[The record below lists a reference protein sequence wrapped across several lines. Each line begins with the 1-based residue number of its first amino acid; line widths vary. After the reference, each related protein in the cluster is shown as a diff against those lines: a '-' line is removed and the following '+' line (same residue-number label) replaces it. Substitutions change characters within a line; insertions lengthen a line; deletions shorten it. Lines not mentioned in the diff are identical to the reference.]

1 MNNDDINVLQRKQE
15 RWDTRILLSRR
26 ENVKWISRRVAERV
40 ESERTKIQRMVVKII
55 NFRNMETPYD
65 IKDGPYLC

>member
-15 RWDTRILLSRR
+15 GWDTRILLSRR

-40 ESERTKIQRMVVKII
+40 ESERTKIQRMVKII

>member
-40 ESERTKIQRMVVKII
+40 ESERTKIQRMMKII

-65 IKDGPYLC
+65 IKDGLYLC